1 MVPGDTRQAYDHEY
15 DARQVLEDAE
25 TDLRAWE
32 PTVEPISSS
41 AVDVPTHITDSGAN
55 EPEQDVESVRTGPS
69 GVAVGNAVPSS
80 SKQLEEPVA

>member
-1 MVPGDTRQAYDHEY
+1 MPGDTRQAYDHEF

-25 TDLRAWE
+25 ADLRAWE
-32 PTVEPISSS
+32 PTLDPITSS
-41 AVDVPTHITDSGAN
+41 AVEEPTHVTGGRVN
-55 EPEQDVESVRTGPS
+55 EPEQDVESVATGPS